1 MDGDSLLSVLQQKL
15 LSHPD
20 YTQITHKL
28 KCDVQAH
35 PTRHEQRALLS
46 ALSKYDKENKLVTSV
61 QKCLLSLEKPSINE
75 AASQALAALIAKDHS
90 TAFVLHQFLNQT
102 FPGPLRAALW
112 QVVLGDGEVGERYKE
127 AVRDK
132 KYSTLSPQEGV
143 IREKCSALT
152 HTATS
157 LNTMVTALSYWHI
170 HVGRPLTE
178 IDYCLTLPLLS
189 VGTEVPQVVSMLS
202 GLHNLQSRLKGTENG
217 TINIVVQYVQSAL
230 PDLGEHLITLRPD
243 LGNTANTGTASHH
256 NNLGNTGN
264 HGNTGPYQ
272 LIAPLHSKLFVG
284 YLSHEVVCFM
294 LDQCVIGADLAGYNP
309 LFAFTASILCLLD
322 TYISQCTNVSLALS
336 QVQQRGPTLTV
347 KQIQLFIQDHYIDSL
362 STQLSTKARRIP
374 HQKDAVP
381 NDAGLHKEIEELKAK
396 LSEEKKQRN
405 DKHVAFRNEIAHLRA
420 ENEDLKIKLKQRPAA
435 VAAAVV
441 APVHLPLKPATPDPP
456 PAPPTPPP
464 AEDEDTG
471 DISGPLEAPLRPKQV
486 ETLWLDIGKC
496 VIQRVKRLAFK
507 NPTRKRELD
516 NLTHQLNKMY
526 EQDRLAAE
534 EEVFGRVMTPEEWD
548 TMEEQLYF
556 DNIHKLD
563 VVIDRIA
570 RARYAVV
577 NALHRGKK

>member
-15 LSHPD
+15 LSHPE

-35 PTRHEQRALLS
+35 PTRHEQRALIS
-46 ALSKYDKENKLVTSV
+46 ALSKYDKENKLVTTV

-75 AASQALAALIAKDHS
+75 SASQALAALIAKDHS

-102 FPGPLRAALW
+102 FPAPLRAALW
-112 QVVLGDGEVGERYKE
+112 RVVLGDAGVGERYRE

-143 IREKCSALT
+143 IREKCSGLA
-152 HTATS
+152 HTSTS
-157 LNTMVTALSYWHI
+157 LDTMVTALSYWHI

-189 VGTEVPQVVSMLS
+189 VSSEVPSVVSMLS

-243 LGNTANTGTASHH
+243 LNAGSHGNA
-256 NNLGNTGN
+256 GN

-294 LDQCVIGADLAGYNP
+294 LDQCVIGADLSGYNP
-309 LFAFTASILCLLD
+309 LFAFTASILCLLE
-322 TYISQCTNVSLALS
+322 TYLSQCTNVSLALS
-336 QVQQRGPTLTV
+336 QIQQRGPSLSV

-362 STQLSTKARRIP
+362 STQLSTKPRRIP
-374 HQKDAVP
+374 HQKDVP
-381 NDAGLHKEIEELKAK
+381 VNNDAALQKEIEELKAK

-420 ENEDLKIKLKQRPAA
+420 ENEELKIKLKQRPAPA
-435 VAAAVV
+435 
-441 APVHLPLKPATPDPP
+441 APVIVPLKPASPEPSPP
-456 PAPPTPPP
+456 PPTPPP
-464 AEDEDTG
+464 AQEEDTG
-471 DISGPLEAPLRPKQV
+471 DISGPLEAPLRPKQI

-507 NPTRKRELD
+507 NPARKRELD
-516 NLTHQLNKMY
+516 TLTHQLNKMY
-526 EQDRLAAE
+526 NVDRIAAE
-534 EEVFGRVMTPEEWD
+534 EEVFGKVMSPEEWD
-548 TMEEQLYF
+548 AMDEQLYF
-556 DNIHKLD
+556 DNIHKID
-563 VVIDRIA
+563 TVIDRIA
-570 RARYAVV
+570 RERYAEIPLK
-577 NALHRGKK
+577 AKK

>member
-61 QKCLLSLEKPSINE
+61 QKCLLTLDKPSINE

-102 FPGPLRAALW
+102 FPEPLRAALW
-112 QVVLGDGEVGERYKE
+112 QVVLGDAPVGERYKE

-143 IREKCSALT
+143 IREKCTALT
-152 HTATS
+152 HTSTS
-157 LNTMVTALSYWHI
+157 INTMVTALSYWHI

-178 IDYCLTLPLLS
+178 TDYCFTLPLLS
-189 VGTEVPQVVSMLS
+189 VSTEVPPVVSMLS

-243 LGNTANTGTASHH
+243 LGNHS
-256 NNLGNTGN
+256 NNGN
-264 HGNTGPYQ
+264 HGNSGPYQ

-284 YLSHEVVCFM
+284 YLSQEVVCFM

-309 LFAFTASILCLLD
+309 LFAFTASVLCLLD

-362 STQLSTKARRIP
+362 STQLSTKARRVP
-374 HQKDAVP
+374 HQKDAVAP
-381 NDAGLHKEIEELKAK
+381 DNSTLHKEIEELKAK

-420 ENEDLKIKLKQRPAA
+420 ENEDLKIKLKQRPVA
-435 VAAAVV
+435 AAAVV
-441 APVHLPLKPATPDPP
+441 VPVPLKPSTPE

-464 AEDEDTG
+464 VEEEDTG

-507 NPTRKRELD
+507 NPSRKRELD

-526 EQDRLAAE
+526 NVDRIAAE
-534 EEVFGRVMTPEEWD
+534 EEVFGKVMTPEEWD
-548 TMEEQLYF
+548 TMEEGLYF
-556 DNIHKLD
+556 DNIHKID

-570 RARYAVV
+570 RARYAELP
-577 NALHRGKK
+577 AKARGKKT